1 MICHILSL
9 KLFLKFFCELITSKK
24 IISLFLQ
31 DSEGSRF
38 MLIEKEDTGIHIML
52 ISQMQEIQIQ
62 KEKRQFLQ
70 VSTYLL
76 KAVIKCLLPAKMC
89 MCT

>member
-1 MICHILSL
+1 
-9 KLFLKFFCELITSKK
+9 
-24 IISLFLQ
+24 
-31 DSEGSRF
+31 
-38 MLIEKEDTGIHIML
+38 ML

-62 KEKRQFLQ
+62 KEKKNAISPGFQLTF
-70 VSTYLL
+70 L